1 MASMFDQYSS
11 ALIREN
17 STSDAYANAGPK
29 TSGYVSVRTRKEVPI
44 FTKQKMNLNLPSG
57 IMYMSVQNDWLM
69 MLMTNLTVLRM
80 NLKQPHKFTE
90 VPIDKTIGGLRP
102 SNIYVDPLGAH
113 MFLTFLPKSPGFTPE
128 LLYLQRNSFKPKFVT
143 KLKDQE
149 ITAVG
154 FNHANDSE
162 ANTGPIL
169 FGTAHG
175 VIWEAE
181 VGLESGD
188 KLVQY
193 NVRHAF
199 DVGKGEPRPITGLEF
214 YLKTEGKNVHCIVL
228 VLTVDRLYKF
238 HSTTRSAGSGPAVAA
253 QEVRTAGYLQ
263 KVFSAYQNIPE
274 QLKDF
279 EELTVAVGKQAGGA
293 GKGPSGAWPKLIF
306 NYEEDFPKSFGCL
319 TEHGIN
325 YQEIDP
331 SISRPQFVVQKE
343 LITYPE
349 PRFVPAAPASSA
361 HKVALRSSCP
371 LSFVL
376 TDFHAL
382 LLFADHVTAI
392 SLLDYQVVYEE
403 YFVEQYGRLLNIVK
417 DIRSNVTLVYSNK
430 LIFRY
435 KIVNE
440 QRNAWRLY
448 ADRQKFELAL
458 QYCNKNPAHRDIVL
472 VKQAQ
477 SHFYAGDYLQAAA
490 IFSETQLSFE
500 EVCLKFLQKNCNQ
513 ALLLYLRNRL
523 AQLKPA
529 EKTQTT
535 MLTVWIVQLFLIEL
549 AHQRPTGDEGHR
561 ELQKQFECFMAS
573 RAVLGCVRK
582 YRAAIYDLMAAYGDT
597 HNLTALTTINQDY
610 ESVIN
615 QYINQSRYEDALA
628 VLSAQNRPELV
639 YQYAPIVMEVL
650 PTATVDMLIAQG
662 HRLDPMR
669 LMPTLLCLESP
680 LHAQQTVRYLE
691 FCIHSRGCAES
702 PIHNYL
708 IQLYGT
714 YCPDRLLTFLETQGR
729 DTTMVHYDPH
739 YALRI
744 SLRHGIQP
752 ASVFLQ
758 CLLEMWVPAV
768 RLALT
773 FPDVDAGR
781 ALARQTASMP
791 ADRNL
796 RKRLWL
802 LIAEHEIRGTRD
814 EDVQRSLRILQEC
827 DLLRIEDLLPFF
839 PDFQKI
845 DHFKEAICHSLKE
858 YNAKIQEL
866 RHDMEE
872 SAKAAARVRQELESF
887 RNRSVTISADEQC
900 KLCPIYLLMKPC
912 FIFHC
917 GHKFH
922 ADCLETAV
930 VPLLAPQ
937 QTERLAQLKQSL
949 AAAQAGPDSGLPAA
963 STTGASGPQGAT
975 GGELAGPGTVSHK
988 EKLKSEIEAII
999 ASDCLFCGEWM
1010 IDALDKPFVE
1020 NWQQAN
1026 SEWD

>member
-11 ALIREN
+11 DLIRES
-17 STSDAYANAGPK
+17 STDTNVGVGPK

-57 IMYMSVQNDWLM
+57 ILFLSVQNDWLM

-80 NLKQPHKFTE
+80 NLKQPDKFTE

-102 SNIYVDPLGAH
+102 SNIYLDPLGAH
-113 MFLTFLPKSPGFTPE
+113 LFLTFLPKSPGFTPE

-149 ITAVG
+149 ITAIG
-154 FNHANDSE
+154 FNHVNISE
-162 ANTGPIL
+162 TSTGPIL
-169 FGTAHG
+169 LGTAHG

-181 VGLESGD
+181 VGLESSD
-188 KLVQY
+188 KLVQN

-214 YLKTEGKNVHCIVL
+214 YLKTEQKHLHCIVL

-238 HSTTRSAGSGPAVAA
+238 HNTIRSSSNGTMASSAMTAA
-253 QEVRTAGYLQ
+253 QELKLGGYLQ
-263 KVFSAYQNIPE
+263 KVFSPYQNVDD
-274 QLKDF
+274 QLRDF
-279 EELTVAVGKQAGGA
+279 EELSVSGSKATTNAG
-293 GKGPSGAWPKLIF
+293 SWPKLVF

-331 SISRPQFVVQKE
+331 AINQPQFVVQKE

-349 PRFVPAAPASSA
+349 PRFVPPATNS
-361 HKVALRSSCP
+361 HKVAPITNSP
-371 LSFVL
+371 LSFIL

-382 LLFADHVTAI
+382 LLYPDHVSAI
-392 SLLDYQVVYEE
+392 SLLDYQIVYEE
-403 YFVEQYGRLLNIVK
+403 YFVEQYGRLINIVK
-417 DIRSNVTLVYSNK
+417 DVRSNVTFVYSNK

-448 ADRQKFELAL
+448 ADRQKFDLAL

-477 SHFYAGDYLQAAA
+477 SYFYASDYLQAAA

-500 EVCLKFLQKNCNQ
+500 EVCLKFLQKNSNQ

-523 AQLKPA
+523 GQLKA
-529 EKTQTT
+529 HEKTQIT
-535 MLTVWIVQLFLIEL
+535 MLIVWIVQLFLVEL
-549 AHQRPTGDEGHR
+549 SHQRVGGEKATRD
-561 ELQKQFECFMAS
+561 LQKQFEAFMAS
-573 RAVLGCVRK
+573 RPVMACVRRN
-582 YRAAIYDLMAAYGDT
+582 RAAIYDLMASYGDT

-610 ESVIN
+610 ESVIQ
-615 QYINQSRYEDALA
+615 QYINQGRYEDALA
-628 VLSAQNRPELV
+628 VLSAQNKPELV
-639 YQYAPIVMEVL
+639 YQYAPIAMEML
-650 PTATVDMLIAQG
+650 PTATVGMLIGQG
-662 HRLDPMR
+662 HRLDPVR
-669 LMPTLLCLESP
+669 LMPALLCLDTVQ
-680 LHAQQTVRYLE
+680 HAHETVRYLE
-691 FCIHSRGCAES
+691 YCIHSRGCVES
-702 PIHNYL
+702 ALHNYL
-708 IQLYGT
+708 IQLYGVHF
-714 YCPDRLLTFLETQGR
+714 PDLLLTFLESQGR

-744 SLRHGIQP
+744 ALRHDIRP
-752 ASVFLQ
+752 ASVFLH

-773 FPDVDAGR
+773 LEDTEAAR
-781 ALARQTASMP
+781 QLARQTAAQP
-791 ADRNL
+791 TDRVL

-814 EDVQRSLRILQEC
+814 EEVQRALGILQEC
-827 DLLRIEDLLPFF
+827 DQLRIEDLLPYFC
-839 PDFQKI
+839 DFQRI
-845 DHFKEAICHSLKE
+845 DHFKEAICRSLKE
-858 YNAKIQEL
+858 YNVKIQEQ
-866 RHDMEE
+866 RRDMEE
-872 SAKAAARVRQELESF
+872 SAKSANRVRQELQTF
-887 RNRSVTISADEQC
+887 RGRSVTIGAQEQC
-900 KLCPIYLLMKPC
+900 AVCSVYLMLKP
-912 FIFHC
+912 FFVFHC

-922 ADCLETAV
+922 ADCLERQVVPYLSTETAERLTMLKQTLAATQHLAESGTAV
-930 VPLLAPQ
+930 AGGTSTAPD
-937 QTERLAQLKQSL
+937 
-949 AAAQAGPDSGLPAA
+949 AA
-963 STTGASGPQGAT
+963 
-975 GGELAGPGTVSHK
+975 TVQVGSHK

-999 ASDCLFCGEWM
+999 SSECLYCGHLT
-1010 IDALDKPFVE
+1010 INALDKPFVE
-1020 NWQQAN
+1020 NWQQAD

>member
-11 ALIREN
+11 DLIRES
-17 STSDAYANAGPK
+17 STDPDASAEPK

-57 IMYMSVQNDWLM
+57 ILFLSVQNDWLM

-80 NLKQPHKFTE
+80 NLKQPDKFTE

-102 SNIYVDPLGAH
+102 SSIYVDPLGAH
-113 MFLTFLPKSPGFTPE
+113 LFLTFLPKSPGFTPE

-154 FNHANDSE
+154 FNHVNTSE
-162 ANTGPIL
+162 TSTGPIL
-169 FGTAHG
+169 LGTAHG

-188 KLVQY
+188 KLVQQ

-214 YLKTEGKNVHCIVL
+214 YLKTEQKSLHCIVL

-238 HSTTRSAGSGPAVAA
+238 HNTIRSGGGSLAGSTATAA
-253 QEVRTAGYLQ
+253 QELKLGGYLQ
-263 KVFSAYQNIPE
+263 KVFGPYQNVDD
-274 QLKDF
+274 QLRDF
-279 EELTVAVGKQAGGA
+279 EELSVGGSKGTGSGSASAG
-293 GKGPSGAWPKLIF
+293 SWPKLVF

-331 SISRPQFVVQKE
+331 AINQAQFVVQKE

-349 PRFVPAAPASSA
+349 PRYVPPATNS
-361 HKVALRSSCP
+361 HKVAPRTNCP
-371 LSFVL
+371 LSFIL

-382 LLFADHVTAI
+382 LLYADHVSAI

-403 YFVEQYGRLLNIVK
+403 YFVEQYGRLINIVK
-417 DIRSNVTLVYSNK
+417 DVRSNVTFVYSNK

-477 SHFYAGDYLQAAA
+477 SYFYAGDYLQAAA

-500 EVCLKFLQKNCNQ
+500 EVCLKFLQKNSNQ

-523 AQLKPA
+523 GQLKPH
-529 EKTQTT
+529 EKTQIT
-535 MLTVWIVQLFLIEL
+535 MLIVWIVQLFLVEL
-549 AHQRPTGDEGHR
+549 SHQRGSGGGEKATRD
-561 ELQKQFECFMAS
+561 LQKQFEAFMAS
-573 RAVLGCVRK
+573 RPVMACVR
-582 YRAAIYDLMAAYGDT
+582 RNRTAIYDLMASYGDT

-610 ESVIN
+610 ESVLQ
-615 QYINQSRYEDALA
+615 QYINQGRYEDALG

-639 YQYAPIVMEVL
+639 YQYAPIAMEVL
-650 PTATVDMLIAQG
+650 PAATVSMLIGQG
-662 HRLDPMR
+662 HRLDPVR
-669 LMPTLLCLESP
+669 LMPAMLCLDTP
-680 LHAQQTVRYLE
+680 QHAHETVRYLE
-691 FCIHSRGCAES
+691 YCIHSRGCVEPAL
-702 PIHNYL
+702 HNYL
-708 IQLYGT
+708 IQLYGVHF
-714 YCPDRLLTFLETQGR
+714 PEQLLTFLESQGR

-744 SLRHGIQP
+744 ALRHDIRP

-773 FPDVDAGR
+773 LEDAEAAR
-781 ALARQTASMP
+781 QLARQTAAQPS
-791 ADRNL
+791 DRVL

-802 LIAEHEIRGTRD
+802 LIAEHEIKGTRD
-814 EDVQRSLRILQEC
+814 EEVQRALGILQEC
-827 DLLRIEDLLPFF
+827 DQLRIEDLLPYFS
-839 PDFQKI
+839 DFQRI
-845 DHFKEAICHSLKE
+845 DHFKEAICRSLKE
-858 YNAKIQEL
+858 YNVKIQEQ
-866 RHDMEE
+866 RRDMEE
-872 SAKAAARVRQELESF
+872 SAKSANRVRQELQTF
-887 RNRSVTISADEQC
+887 RSRSVTVSAQEQC
-900 KLCPIYLLMKPC
+900 TVCGIYLMLKP
-912 FIFHC
+912 FFVFHC

-922 ADCLETAV
+922 ADCLERQV
-930 VPLLAPQ
+930 LPYLSP
-937 QTERLAQLKQSL
+937 EMSDRLTMLKQSL
-949 AAAQAGPDSGLPAA
+949 ATAQHAVESAA
-963 STTGASGPQGAT
+963 S
-975 GGELAGPGTVSHK
+975 AGVGSANALEAAPVAPISHK

-999 ASDCLFCGEWM
+999 SSECLYCGNLM
-1010 IDALDKPFVE
+1010 INALDKPFVE
-1020 NWQQAN
+1020 NWQQAD

>member
-11 ALIREN
+11 DLIREN
-17 STSDAYANAGPK
+17 STEMETGLGPK

-57 IMYMSVQNDWLM
+57 ILYMSVQNDWLM

-80 NLKQPHKFTE
+80 HLKQPDKFTE

-102 SNIYVDPLGAH
+102 SSIYVDPLGAH

-149 ITAVG
+149 ITAIG
-154 FNHANDSE
+154 FNHVNQSE
-162 ANTGPIL
+162 SSTGPIL
-169 FGTAHG
+169 LGTAHG
-175 VIWEAE
+175 VIWEAD
-181 VGLESGD
+181 VGFESGD
-188 KLVQY
+188 KLVQN

-199 DVGKGEPRPITGLEF
+199 DIGKGEPRPITGLEF
-214 YLKTEGKNVHCIVL
+214 YLKTEQRNLHCIVL

-238 HSTTRSAGSGPAVAA
+238 HNTIRTSGTTPGGLASSAATAA
-253 QEVRTAGYLQ
+253 QELKLGGYLQ
-263 KVFSAYQNIPE
+263 KVFAPYQNVDE
-274 QLKDF
+274 QLRDF
-279 EELTVAVGKQAGGA
+279 EELSANGGNGGDRKA
-293 GKGPSGAWPKLIF
+293 ATWPKLIF

-331 SISRPQFVVQKE
+331 AINRSQFVVQKE

-349 PRFVPAAPASSA
+349 PRFVPPSSTNNS
-361 HKVALRSSCP
+361 HKVTPKTNCP

-382 LLFADHVTAI
+382 LLYADHVSAI

-417 DIRSNVTLVYSNK
+417 DVRSNVTFVYSNK

-500 EVCLKFLQKNCNQ
+500 EVCLKFLQQGSNQ

-523 AQLKPA
+523 AQLKPH
-529 EKTQTT
+529 EKTQIT
-535 MLTVWIVQLFLIEL
+535 MLIVWIVQLYLVEL
-549 AHQRPTGDEGHR
+549 SHQRGGAGAA
-561 ELQKQFECFMAS
+561 ELQKQFEAFMAS
-573 RAVLGCVRK
+573 GPVMACVRR
-582 YRAAIYDLMAAYGDT
+582 YRAAIYDLMASYGDT
-597 HNLTALTTINQDY
+597 HNLTALTTINRDY
-610 ESVIN
+610 ESVIQ
-615 QYINQSRYEDALA
+615 QYINQGRYEDALA
-628 VLSAQNRPELV
+628 VLSAQTRPDLV
-639 YQYAPIVMEVL
+639 YQYAPIVMEML
-650 PTATVDMLIAQG
+650 PAATVAMLIGQG
-662 HRLDPMR
+662 FRLDPVR
-669 LMPTLLCLESP
+669 LMPALLCLETAA
-680 LHAQQTVRYLE
+680 HAHETVRYLE
-691 FCIHSRGCAES
+691 YCIHSRGCLEPAL
-702 PIHNYL
+702 HNYL
-708 IQLYGT
+708 IQLYGVHFPT
-714 YCPDRLLTFLETQGR
+714 RLLPFLESQGR
-729 DTTMVHYDPH
+729 DPAMVHYDPH

-744 SLRHGIQP
+744 ALRHDIRP
-752 ASVFLQ
+752 ASVFLH
-758 CLLEMWVPAV
+758 CLLEMWMQAV

-773 FPDVDAGR
+773 LPEPELAR
-781 ALARQTASMP
+781 QLARQTAAQP
-791 ADRNL
+791 TDRVL

-802 LIAEHEIRGTRD
+802 LIAEQEIRGTKD
-814 EDVQRSLRILQEC
+814 EEVQRALGILQEC
-827 DLLRIEDLLPFF
+827 DQLLRIEDLLPFF
-839 PDFQKI
+839 SDFQRI
-845 DHFKEAICHSLKE
+845 DHFKEAICRSLKE
-858 YNAKIQEL
+858 YNVKIQEQ
-866 RHDMEE
+866 RRDMEE
-872 SAKAAARVRQELESF
+872 SAKSANRVRQELQSF
-887 RNRSVTISADEQC
+887 RSRSVTIGAQEQC
-900 KLCPIYLLMKPC
+900 AICSVYLMVKP
-912 FIFHC
+912 FAVFHC

-922 ADCLETAV
+922 ADCLERQV
-930 VPLLAPQ
+930 VPFLTPAKAA
-937 QTERLAQLKQSL
+937 RLTMLKQNLASL
-949 AAAQAGPDSGLPAA
+949 QHAADSGAGSAAGTVEPSSAVAAATLP
-963 STTGASGPQGAT
+963 
-975 GGELAGPGTVSHK
+975 TVSHK

-999 ASDCLFCGEWM
+999 SSDCLYCGEVM
-1010 IDALDKPFVE
+1010 IRSLDKPFAA
-1020 NWQQAN
+1020 NWLQAD

>member
-17 STSDAYANAGPK
+17 STSDADANAGPK

-57 IMYMSVQNDWLM
+57 IMHMSVQNDWLM

-80 NLKQPHKFTE
+80 NLKQPDKFTE

-128 LLYLQRNSFKPKFVT
+128 VLYLQRNSFKPKFVT

-162 ANTGPIL
+162 TNTGPIL

-199 DVGKGEPRPITGLEF
+199 DVSKGEPRPITGLEF

-238 HSTTRSAGSGPAVAA
+238 HNTIRSAGTGPTTVAA
-253 QEVRTAGYLQ
+253 QEIKTSGYLQ
-263 KVFSAYQNIPE
+263 KVFASYQNIPE

-279 EELTVAVGKQAGGA
+279 EELTVSSGTGKAGAPGGGMVGSNA
-293 GKGPSGAWPKLIF
+293 SWPKLVF

-319 TEHGIN
+319 TENGIN

-331 SISRPQFVVQKE
+331 SINRPQFVVQKE

-349 PRFVPAAPASSA
+349 PRFVPAPASSS
-361 HKVALRSSCP
+361 HKVAPKSSCP
-371 LSFVL
+371 ISFVL

-382 LLFADHVTAI
+382 LLFPDHVTAI

-477 SHFYAGDYLQAAA
+477 SHFFAGDFLQAAA

-523 AQLKPA
+523 AQLKPH
-529 EKTQTT
+529 EKTQIT
-535 MLTVWIVQLFLIEL
+535 MLTVWIVQLYLIEL
-549 AHQRPTGDEGHR
+549 AHQRPGGAGDETRR
-561 ELQKQFECFMAS
+561 ELQKQFESFMAS
-573 RAVLGCVRK
+573 RAVIGCVRK

-639 YQYAPIVMEVL
+639 YQYAPIVMEML
-650 PTATVDMLIAQG
+650 PTSTVDMLIAQG

-669 LMPTLLCLESP
+669 LMSTLLCLESP

-691 FCIHSRGCAES
+691 FCIHSRGCAE
-702 PIHNYL
+702 PAIHNYV

-714 YCPDRLLTFLETQGR
+714 YAPEQLLTFLETQGR

-752 ASVFLQ
+752 ASVFLH

-768 RLALT
+768 RLALM
-773 FPDVDAGR
+773 FEDAEAGR
-781 ALARQTASMP
+781 ALARQTAAQP
-791 ADRNL
+791 VDRNL

-814 EDVQRSLRILQEC
+814 EEVQRALRILQEC
-827 DLLRIEDLLPFF
+827 DLLRIEDLLPYFS
-839 PDFQKI
+839 DFQKI
-845 DHFKEAICHSLKE
+845 DHFKEAICRSLKE
-858 YNAKIQEL
+858 YNVKIQEQ
-866 RHDMEE
+866 RRDMEE
-872 SAKAAARVRQELESF
+872 SAKSAARVRQELETF
-887 RNRSVTISADEQC
+887 RNRSVTIGAQEQC
-900 KLCPIYLLMKPC
+900 LLCAVYLLLKPF

-922 ADCLETAV
+922 ADCLEAAV
-930 VPLLAPQ
+930 VPSLRPDTA
-937 QTERLAQLKQSL
+937 ERLAQLKHTL
-949 AAAQAGPDSGLPAA
+949 
-963 STTGASGPQGAT
+963 STTQTATDPNGSGAT
-975 GGELAGPGTVSHK
+975 EFVTPGTVSHK
-988 EKLKSEIEAII
+988 EKLKSEIDAII
-999 ASDCLFCGEWM
+999 SSECLYCGELM
-1010 IDALDKPFVE
+1010 INALDKPFVE

>member
-17 STSDAYANAGPK
+17 SVDASASTGPK

-57 IMYMSVQNDWLM
+57 ILFMSVQNDWLM

-80 NLKQPHKFTE
+80 HLKQPDKFTE

-128 LLYLQRNSFKPKFVT
+128 LLYLQRGSFKPKFVT

-149 ITAVG
+149 ITAIG
-154 FNHANDSE
+154 FNHSNTSE
-162 ANTGPIL
+162 TSTGPIL
-169 FGTAHG
+169 LGTAHG

-188 KLVQY
+188 KLVQS

-199 DVGKGEPRPITGLEF
+199 DIGKGEPRPITGLEF
-214 YLKTEGKNVHCIVL
+214 YLKTEQKSLHCIVL

-238 HSTTRSAGSGPAVAA
+238 HNTVRPSGGATTTAA
-253 QEVRTAGYLQ
+253 QELKLGGYLQ
-263 KVFSAYQNIPE
+263 KVFSPYQNVDE
-274 QLKDF
+274 QLRDF
-279 EELTVAVGKQAGGA
+279 EELSASGS
-293 GKGPSGAWPKLIF
+293 KGTNAPGNWPKLVF

-331 SISRPQFVVQKE
+331 AINQPQFVVQKE

-349 PRFVPAAPASSA
+349 PRSVPAPASS
-361 HKVALRSSCP
+361 HKVAPKSHRP
-371 LSFVL
+371 LSFIL

-382 LLFADHVTAI
+382 LLYPDHVTAI

-403 YFVEQYGRLLNIVK
+403 YFVEQYGRLINIVK
-417 DIRSNVTLVYSNK
+417 DVRSNVTFVYSNK

-448 ADRQKFELAL
+448 ADRQKFDLAL

-477 SHFYAGDYLQAAA
+477 SYFYAGDLLQAAA

-500 EVCLKFLQKNCNQ
+500 EVCLKFLQRNGNQ

-523 AQLKPA
+523 AQLKA
-529 EKTQTT
+529 HEMTQIT
-535 MLTVWIVQLFLIEL
+535 MLIVWIVQVFLVEL
-549 AHQRPTGDEGHR
+549 SHQRAGGGPGNDQATRD
-561 ELQKQFECFMAS
+561 LQKQFESFMAS
-573 RAVLGCVRK
+573 RPVMACVRK
-582 YRAAIYDLMAAYGDT
+582 NRAAIYDLMASYGDT

-610 ESVIN
+610 ESVVT
-615 QYINQSRYEDALA
+615 QYINQGRYEDVLA

-639 YQYAPIVMEVL
+639 YQYAPIAMEVL
-650 PTATVDMLIAQG
+650 PAATVAMLIGQG
-662 HRLDPMR
+662 HRLDPVR
-669 LMPTLLCLESP
+669 LMPTLLCLDTP
-680 LHAQQTVRYLE
+680 VHAHETVRYLE
-691 FCIHSRGCAES
+691 YCIHSRGCVEPA
-702 PIHNYL
+702 IHNYL
-708 IQLYGT
+708 IQLYGVHF
-714 YCPDRLLTFLETQGR
+714 PDRLLTFLESQGR
-729 DTTMVHYDPH
+729 DTTMVQYDLH

-744 SLRHGIQP
+744 SLRHRIQP
-752 ASVFLQ
+752 ASVFLY

-773 FPDVDAGR
+773 FADVAAGR
-781 ALARQTASMP
+781 QLARQTATQPM
-791 ADRNL
+791 DRTL

-802 LIAEHEIRGTRD
+802 IIAEHEIRGTSD
-814 EDVQRSLRILQEC
+814 EEVQRALGILQEC
-827 DLLRIEDLLPFF
+827 DQLRIEDLLPYFS
-839 PDFQKI
+839 DFQRI
-845 DHFKEAICHSLKE
+845 DHFKEAICRSLKE
-858 YNAKIQEL
+858 YNVKIQEQ
-866 RHDMEE
+866 RRDMEE
-872 SAKAAARVRQELESF
+872 SAKSASRVRQELQTF
-887 RNRSVTISADEQC
+887 RSRSVTIGAQEQC
-900 KLCPIYLLMKPC
+900 TVCGVYLMLRP
-912 FIFHC
+912 FFVFHC

-922 ADCLETAV
+922 GDCLERQLMPYLSPV
-930 VPLLAPQ
+930 VAD
-937 QTERLAQLKQSL
+937 RLAMLKQSL
-949 AAAQAGPDSGLPAA
+949 ASAQTAPLEGERGPNEGL
-963 STTGASGPQGAT
+963 ASGVDASVP
-975 GGELAGPGTVSHK
+975 TVSHK

-999 ASDCLFCGEWM
+999 SSECLYCGELM
-1010 IDALDKPFVE
+1010 IGSLDKPFVE
-1020 NWQQAN
+1020 NWQQAD

>member
-11 ALIREN
+11 DLIRES
-17 STSDAYANAGPK
+17 STDTNVGVGPK

-57 IMYMSVQNDWLM
+57 ILFLSVQNDWLM

-80 NLKQPHKFTE
+80 NLKQPDKFTE

-102 SNIYVDPLGAH
+102 SNIYLDPLGAH
-113 MFLTFLPKSPGFTPE
+113 LFLTFLPKSPGFTPE

-149 ITAVG
+149 ITAIG
-154 FNHANDSE
+154 FNHVNTSE
-162 ANTGPIL
+162 TSTGPIL
-169 FGTAHG
+169 LGTAHG

-181 VGLESGD
+181 VGLESSD
-188 KLVQY
+188 KLVQN

-214 YLKTEGKNVHCIVL
+214 YLKTEQKHLHCIVL

-238 HSTTRSAGSGPAVAA
+238 HNTIRSSSNGTMASSAMTAA
-253 QEVRTAGYLQ
+253 QELKLGGYLQ
-263 KVFSAYQNIPE
+263 KVFSPYQNVDD
-274 QLKDF
+274 QLRDF
-279 EELTVAVGKQAGGA
+279 EELSVSGSKATTTAG
-293 GKGPSGAWPKLIF
+293 SWPKLVF

-331 SISRPQFVVQKE
+331 AINQPQFVVQKE

-349 PRFVPAAPASSA
+349 PRFVPPATNS
-361 HKVALRSSCP
+361 HKVAPITNSP
-371 LSFVL
+371 LSFIL

-382 LLFADHVTAI
+382 LLYPDHVSAI
-392 SLLDYQVVYEE
+392 SLLDYQIVYEE
-403 YFVEQYGRLLNIVK
+403 YFVEQYGRLINIVK
-417 DIRSNVTLVYSNK
+417 DVRSNVTFVYSNK

-448 ADRQKFELAL
+448 ADRQKFDLAL

-477 SHFYAGDYLQAAA
+477 SYFYASDYLQAAA

-500 EVCLKFLQKNCNQ
+500 EVCLKFLQKNSNQ

-523 AQLKPA
+523 GQLKA
-529 EKTQTT
+529 HEKTQIT
-535 MLTVWIVQLFLIEL
+535 MLIVWIVQLFLVEL
-549 AHQRPTGDEGHR
+549 SHQRVGGEKATRD
-561 ELQKQFECFMAS
+561 LQKQFEAFMAS
-573 RAVLGCVRK
+573 RPVMACVRRN
-582 YRAAIYDLMAAYGDT
+582 RAAIYDLMASYGDT

-610 ESVIN
+610 ESVIQ
-615 QYINQSRYEDALA
+615 QYINQGRYEDALA
-628 VLSAQNRPELV
+628 VLSAQNKPELV
-639 YQYAPIVMEVL
+639 YQYAPIAMEML
-650 PTATVDMLIAQG
+650 PTATVGMLIGQG
-662 HRLDPMR
+662 HRLDPVR
-669 LMPTLLCLESP
+669 LMPALLCLDTVQ
-680 LHAQQTVRYLE
+680 HAHETVRYLE
-691 FCIHSRGCAES
+691 YCIHSRGCVES
-702 PIHNYL
+702 ALHNYL
-708 IQLYGT
+708 IQLYGVHF
-714 YCPDRLLTFLETQGR
+714 PDLLLTFLESQGR

-744 SLRHGIQP
+744 ALRHDIRP
-752 ASVFLQ
+752 ASVFLH

-773 FPDVDAGR
+773 LEDTEAAR
-781 ALARQTASMP
+781 QLARQTAAQP
-791 ADRNL
+791 TDRVL

-814 EDVQRSLRILQEC
+814 EEVQRALGILQEC
-827 DLLRIEDLLPFF
+827 DQLRIEDLLPYFC
-839 PDFQKI
+839 DFQRI
-845 DHFKEAICHSLKE
+845 DHFKEAICRSLKE
-858 YNAKIQEL
+858 YNVKIQEQ
-866 RHDMEE
+866 RRDMEE
-872 SAKAAARVRQELESF
+872 SAKSANRVRQELQTF
-887 RNRSVTISADEQC
+887 RGRSVTIGAQEQC
-900 KLCPIYLLMKPC
+900 AVCSVYLMLKP
-912 FIFHC
+912 FFVFHC

-922 ADCLETAV
+922 ADCLERQVVPYLSTETAERLTMLKQTLAATQHLAESGTAV
-930 VPLLAPQ
+930 AGG
-937 QTERLAQLKQSL
+937 TSTAQD
-949 AAAQAGPDSGLPAA
+949 AA
-963 STTGASGPQGAT
+963 
-975 GGELAGPGTVSHK
+975 TVQVGSHK

-999 ASDCLFCGEWM
+999 SSECLYCGHLT
-1010 IDALDKPFVE
+1010 INALDKPFVE
-1020 NWQQAN
+1020 NWQQAD